1 MKLFTVLLIVGFLLC
16 WKCRRTDVL
25 KDNKKEVYECLQRS
39 EVKAGLLDSKHVS

>member
-1 MKLFTVLLIVGFLLC
+1 MKLFTVLIVGFLLW